1 MKFDDIDARMRVF
14 ETAHDHCV
22 LPQVYIVAR
31 IDGRNFTRLTKTGD
45 RFEAPF
51 DDGFR
56 DLMVTTTKHV
66 MESGFRI
73 VYGYSESDEIS
84 LLFHRNDDTFGRKER
99 KILSVLAGEASA
111 VFSLAHGAKACFDCR
126 VCQLPTDQQVVDY
139 FRWRQEDA
147 HRNALNAHCYWL
159 LRRQGKDARA
169 ATQVLRGQSVADK
182 NELLFQHGTNFNEL
196 PSWQKRGFGVRSE
209 MVGRLGHDPVR
220 GVDVSCERRQ
230 LAVDLELPLGAQYD
244 DYLAQRLAEANG
256 SLG

>member
-139 FRWRQEDA
+139 FRWPARGRSPQRAE
-147 HRNALNAHCYWL
+147 RALL
-159 LRRQGKDARA
+159 LAAPSARQGRAGSDASA
-169 ATQVLRGQSVADK
+169 AGSIRG
-182 NELLFQHGTNFNEL
+182 
-196 PSWQKRGFGVRSE
+196 
-209 MVGRLGHDPVR
+209 
-220 GVDVSCERRQ
+220 
-230 LAVDLELPLGAQYD
+230 
-244 DYLAQRLAEANG
+244 
-256 SLG
+256 